1 MDKTIIVLS
10 SLVAGSRV
18 GGGVSAHVLSRA
30 GFTPAHVPT
39 VVFGRHPGLG
49 APGGGA
55 VSDDVFQSA
64 LDGLLRSGSIDAC
77 TAILTGYFASPAQV
91 EAAAR
96 FIEGG
101 RERAPGIFVLV
112 DPICGDGVPD
122 GSAHG
127 LYIHPDTA
135 QALKLRLVPLA
146 DCLTPNAFE
155 LAFLAGRSAARPD
168 EAAVA
173 ARTLNKPVIATS
185 VPAGPGRLA
194 VVAVDGNAV
203 VTSEVDRL
211 EGVPHGTGDLLAAE
225 ALTARLGGMGFEPM
239 AGHLAQVCDRVI
251 RRTLAAGAE
260 DLIMEAL
267 DQTKAAG

>member
-1 MDKTIIVLS
+1 MDKTIIILS

-64 LDGLLRSGSIDAC
+64 LDGLLRSGSIDTC

-96 FIEGG
+96 FIEGV
-101 RERAPGIFVLV
+101 RERVPGVFVLV

-173 ARTLNKPVIATS
+173 ARALNKPVIATS

-225 ALTARLGGMGFEPM
+225 ALNARLGGMGFEPM

-251 RRTLAAGAE
+251 RATLAAGAE
-260 DLIMEAL
+260 DLIMQAL
-267 DQTKAAG
+267 DEAKAAG